1 MIELIFI
8 LWVAVGTTGFWETVE
23 GIRRIKEF
31 KWVPDWAWS
40 IIAAVVPILWVTLI
54 QIFFHP
60 LNILIFGV
68 IAIVYMDILFS
79 RNKTVWSSIPTLF
92 LQLLLYFTVHSWT
105 LQSGRFWMI
114 FAVEIVAI
122 VLFLLKKSPN
132 WAIIGIGLWVVFK
145 PIFHPEYDQFNDLID
160 LLGLFIPLFLY
171 VEESARRLR
180 IVFER
185 GHDPL
190 TTLMNRMSFND
201 WLLEGDDV
209 WGAMILIDLDDFK
222 FANDTF
228 GHQMGDQILQE
239 AGYRIKT
246 NLPTEAKAFRWGGDE
261 FVIVWPGIKDKESA
275 LPKIEKLHESFS
287 NESFYAD
294 QEMVIQASMGVAC
307 GRMNEDLFNKADTA
321 LLNAK
326 RSGKNKIGWYQDA
339 EKQLSETGNFSA
351 ETHLRWVSDSLRY
364 LMNHSS
370 KGFILTD
377 EAMRIIDVNPT
388 FEEMSGYTKAEML
401 GKKPNMFA
409 STLHLNQMKYP
420 EMHES
425 LEKVGWWKGHF
436 VNKRPT
442 GEVWRAHHEI
452 STVMVK
458 DKTVGYWA
466 LVEQDVLFDMEEE
479 ILNAM
484 DRQEFHLY
492 LQPECQADGSIVGAE
507 ALIRWLH
514 IDQGFISPIQFIP
527 VAEDKGLIIPI
538 GYWII
543 HEVCLLAKR
552 LDQNHIDIPLSIN
565 ISPVQFHDHFFVDH
579 VRQIIEDTG
588 VRTSC
593 LTFEVTER
601 VLLNEEDH
609 AVEKISMLQEMGIQI
624 SLDDFGTGYSSL
636 AYLKDLSINQIKI
649 DQTFTRSLTIN
660 PSTPVILSSI
670 VQMALDLHLNIVV
683 EGVETSQQL
692 AALEQMGCNVFQGYY
707 FSQPVPA
714 KDFFG
719 ALKPNQAPNAS
730 MLGMTQ
736 DQEVR

>member
-40 IIAAVVPILWVTLI
+40 IIAAVFPILWVTLI

-68 IAIVYMDILFS
+68 IAIVYMDILYS
-79 RNKTVWSSIPTLF
+79 RNKAVWSSIPTLI
-92 LQLLLYFTVHSWT
+92 LQLILFFTVHSWT
-105 LQSGRFWMI
+105 LQSGRFWVI
-114 FAVEIVAI
+114 FSVEIVATG
-122 VLFLLKKSPN
+122 LFLLKKNPN
-132 WAIIGIGLWVVFK
+132 WAIIGIGLWVVLK
-145 PIFHPEYDQFNDLID
+145 PIIHQEYDQFNDLID

-190 TTLMNRMSFND
+190 TSLMNRMSFND
-201 WLLEGDDV
+201 WLLEGEYAR
-209 WGAMILIDLDDFK
+209 GAMILIDLDNFK

-228 GHQMGDQILQE
+228 GHQLGDQILQE
-239 AGYRIKT
+239 AGHRIKT
-246 NLPTEAKAFRWGGDE
+246 NLPQEAKAFRWGGDE
-261 FVIVWPGIKDKESA
+261 FVIVWPGLKDKEEA
-275 LPKIEKLHESFS
+275 LPKIEELHESISKETFHT
-287 NESFYAD
+287 D
-294 QEMVIQASMGVAC
+294 RQLVIQASMGVAC
-307 GRMNEDLFNKADTA
+307 GMLNEDLFNKADTA

-326 RSGKNKIGWYQDA
+326 RDGKNKIGWYGESQKPLNDG
-339 EKQLSETGNFSA
+339 GNFST
-351 ETHLRWVSDSLRY
+351 ETHLHWVSDSLRY

-370 KGFILTD
+370 KGFLLTD
-377 EAMRIIDVNPT
+377 AAMRIIDANQT

-401 GKKPNMFA
+401 GKKPSMFA
-409 STLHLNQMKYP
+409 SALHLNQMKYP

-425 LEKVGWWKGHF
+425 LKKAGWWKGYF
-436 VNKRPT
+436 INKRPD
-442 GEVWRAHHEI
+442 GEIWRAHHEI
-452 STVMVK
+452 STVTVK

-466 LVEQDVLFDMEEE
+466 LVDKDVLFDIEEE
-479 ILNAM
+479 MLNAM
-484 DRQEFHLY
+484 DRQEFHVY
-492 LQPECQADGSIVGAE
+492 LQPECLADGKIIGAE

-514 IDQGFISPIQFIP
+514 VDQGFISPTQFIP

-538 GYWII
+538 GYWIL

-552 LDQNHIDIPLSIN
+552 LDQTHFDIPLSVN
-565 ISPVQFHDHFFVDH
+565 ISPVQFHDHFFVEH
-579 VRQIIEDTG
+579 VKQIIQDAG
-588 VRTSC
+588 VRTNR

-609 AVEKISMLQEMGIQI
+609 AIDKIAQLQALGIQI
-624 SLDDFGTGYSSL
+624 SLDDFGTGYSSF

-649 DQTFTRSLTIN
+649 DQTFTRSLTVNSSAPI
-660 PSTPVILSSI
+660 ILSSI
-670 VQMALDLHLNIVV
+670 IKMAMDLHLNVVV

-692 AALEQMGCNVFQGYY
+692 SMLEKMGGEVFQGFY
-707 FSQPVPA
+707 FSQPMPT
-714 KDFFG
+714 KEFFG
-719 ALKPNQAPNAS
+719 ALVPDQPPNVS
-730 MLGMTQ
+730 MFGVTL